1 MKKFALVLAFIGLF
15 TFLTPKIATSA
26 QPDCF
31 TAVLVCEN
39 GSQHIVIFCDMEQWR
54 DLYDILCG
62 AGIN

>member
-1 MKKFALVLAFIGLF
+1 
-15 TFLTPKIATSA
+15 
-26 QPDCF
+26 
-31 TAVLVCEN
+31 VLVCEN